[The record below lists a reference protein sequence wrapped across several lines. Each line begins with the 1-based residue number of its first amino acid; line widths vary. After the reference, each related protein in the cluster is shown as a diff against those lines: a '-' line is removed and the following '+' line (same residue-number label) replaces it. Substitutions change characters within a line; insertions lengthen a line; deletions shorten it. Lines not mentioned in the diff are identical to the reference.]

1 MSTSGQ
7 REREGKRKKRKTFTC
22 FLCQHRFSGL
32 CYVLFC
38 FILENFST
46 WTECHPF
53 SGTFLFEFWL
63 RGPNKPSHDV
73 MRTDLPRFLTRDCL
87 NSTWQQ
93 AAQTGWRAGSCCLSC
108 AISHLFT
115 FYEYANRK
123 FGARM
128 LLGCYVMSVK
138 PCRRAKAQDSRWL
151 SPRAASLPLK
161 PQEEERER
169 ERKKKIQQSLTDKNR
184 ECAPTK
190 RPHLLAYCK
199 QDWRK
204 QTALNVNNPIE
215 LDGEKRRI
223 DRRESLD
230 SRLTCKFVTAAA
242 HFLPCRHLR
251 NGTWH

>member
-1 MSTSGQ
+1 
-7 REREGKRKKRKTFTC
+7 
-22 FLCQHRFSGL
+22 
-32 CYVLFC
+32 
-38 FILENFST
+38 
-46 WTECHPF
+46 
-53 SGTFLFEFWL
+53 
-63 RGPNKPSHDV
+63 
-73 MRTDLPRFLTRDCL
+73 
-87 NSTWQQ
+87 
-93 AAQTGWRAGSCCLSC
+93 
-108 AISHLFT
+108 
-115 FYEYANRK
+115 
-123 FGARM
+123 M

-184 ECAPTK
+184 ECSPTK